1 MGHVFG
7 TLLVLVIVSVVFVM
21 KCENDF
27 VKTNELLKN
36 SLSAID
42 VVQENRYD
50 TLVEVYKIV
59 SAYAQH
65 EKSTLTDIVDKRNKI
80 TESEMNNLLAN
91 VNAIAE
97 AYPQLKADS
106 MYNNLVDNLK
116 DLNMQTKTSKLVYN
130 DTVTKYNRLVQMI
143 PSNFVAMMFS
153 HTMKEYLTVEPMKK
167 DMPHFEK

>member
-1 MGHVFG
+1 
-7 TLLVLVIVSVVFVM
+7 
-21 KCENDF
+21 
-27 VKTNELLKN
+27 
-36 SLSAID
+36 
-42 VVQENRYD
+42 
-50 TLVEVYKIV
+50 
-59 SAYAQH
+59 
-65 EKSTLTDIVDKRNKI
+65 
-80 TESEMNNLLAN
+80 MNNLLAN